1 MMYSKPH
8 TLSIVSLAGIII
20 TVITLLTAGFVFAVM
35 LHSADA
41 QLNKSL
47 QLALNS
53 YVNYAEAEIEGASE
67 RVTFISTRPLL
78 VDLLQLAGK
87 GDTAAQSKLNMAA
100 RSLVENQIIAIVF
113 YGEDGQELA
122 RSGVLTMNPK
132 FTFTPNNPSVSEQL
146 IWAGHLLLRK
156 TVEMKKEERVVGTVV
171 MEVRLDGI
179 MRIIKEASD
188 LGETVDVAM
197 CASYY
202 STMSMQ
208 CLPTTLNPK
217 IMIIPQTNPDGIL
230 LPMAHALS
238 GSTGFVIGKDYRNQ
252 TVVAA
257 HAPVGYFRT
266 GMVLKID
273 RANLLEPV
281 TRHLSYLIPLVLGMI
296 IIALLLLRWRLTP
309 MEVQLI
315 EEVTERKRVKALL
328 DKRANELELANA
340 EKDKRAYELELAN
353 AEKDKRANE
362 LELANVEKD
371 KRTDEM
377 LRLTAKLTE
386 EAVERKQAEVLL
398 RNSMASLSATTE
410 TALGAL
416 VQMDEKGKITKW
428 SNKAEEIFGWLQA
441 EAIGKNLGETIV
453 SLQYREAHHRSLKHF
468 LATGEGPVL
477 NGRIEITG
485 LHRNGHEFPIELSI
499 APFKVDGEYAFSA
512 FMRDISE
519 AKAAKDKINKLA
531 FYDDLTGLPNRRM
544 FYDKLEDEMKR
555 SDRSGLPVV
564 LMLLDLDH
572 FKEMNDTLGHA
583 QGDLLLVEAARRITA
598 CVRET
603 DTVARLGGDEFTII
617 LSDMKDVT
625 KASHIAENIIKS
637 LAAPFYLSEKINFLS
652 GSLGVALY
660 PNDAQNADNLIVNAD
675 QAMYVVKGAGRNG
688 FAYFTSALQDAA
700 HARQSLIRDL
710 RDALSGKQFAIHYQP
725 IVELAT
731 GKVRKAEALLRWQHP
746 ERGLVSPAEFIP
758 LAEETG
764 LIHEI
769 GDWVFYQ
776 AIRELAHWRELF
788 EPDLQISVNVSPAQ
802 FSERQG
808 SDRESLKGFKKK
820 WLSALNG
827 LGLPG
832 ESVVFEITEGVLLDQ
847 KASVTKKL
855 LAMRDAGIQ
864 VALDDFGTGY
874 SSLSYLK
881 KLAIDYLKI
890 DQSFVQNLENDT
902 DDQALCEAIIV
913 MAHKLGLKVIAEGVE
928 TELQRDILVGFGCD
942 YAQGWLYSKALP
954 GDEFEVLLKEQGTV
968 AQ

>member
-8 TLSIVSLAGIII
+8 TLSIVSLAGIIM
-20 TVITLLTAGFVFAVM
+20 TVIALLTSVVVFAVM
-35 LHSADA
+35 ERHVKLVLTD
-41 QLNKSL
+41 SL
-47 QLALNS
+47 QETLSNSIEAGETEIQIASAKTASLATTS
-53 YVNYAEAEIEGASE
+53 
-67 RVTFISTRPLL
+67 LL
-78 VDLLQLAGK
+78 IDLLQLVNADIESASVRQTFNTIVQGFV
-87 GDTAAQSKLNMAA
+87 GIGHTTAAALYAN
-100 RSLVENQIIAIVF
+100 
-113 YGEDGQELA
+113 DGRELA
-122 RSGVLTMNPK
+122 RAGVFAQPPELTM
-132 FTFTPNNPSVSEQL
+132 TLNNLAGSAQL
-146 IWAGHLLLRK
+146 IWDEQLFLR
-156 TVEMKKEERVVGTVV
+156 TVVEVKKEERVVGTIM
-171 MEVRLDGI
+171 METRLPAI
-179 MRIIKEASD
+179 MDMIMD
-188 LGETVDVAM
+188 PTGLGETGDMVLCSRYELGM
-197 CASYY
+197 W
-202 STMSMQ
+202 
-208 CLPTTLNPK
+208 CLPTTLSPK
-217 IMIIPQTNPDGIL
+217 AFIIPLRAPDGTL
-230 LPMAHALS
+230 LPMTYALE
-238 GSTGFVIGKDYRNQ
+238 GRTGFVTAKDYRDQ
-252 TVVAA
+252 TVKAA
-257 HAPVGYFRT
+257 YAPVGDLGL
-266 GMVLKID
+266 GMVLKVD
-273 RANLLEPV
+273 RAELRAASLRQLL
-281 TRHLSYLIPLVLGMI
+281 YLLPLLVGMI
-296 IIALLLLRWRLTP
+296 ILSLLLLRWRLSP
-309 MEVQLI
+309 LVFQ
-315 EEVTERKRVKALL
+315 
-328 DKRANELELANA
+328 
-340 EKDKRAYELELAN
+340 
-353 AEKDKRANE
+353 
-362 LELANVEKD
+362 
-371 KRTDEM
+371 
-377 LRLTAKLTE
+377 LTE
-386 EAVERKQAEVLL
+386 EVAERKQAEAAL
-398 RNSMASLSATTE
+398 RDGLASLSATTE
-410 TALGAL
+410 TALDAL
-416 VQMDEKGKITKW
+416 VQMDKKGKIIKW

-441 EAIGKNLGETIV
+441 EVIGKSLGETMIP
-453 SLQYREAHHRSLKHF
+453 LQYREAHDRGLKHF

-477 NGRIEITG
+477 NKRIEIIG
-485 LHRNGHEFPIELSI
+485 LHRNGNEFPIELSI
-499 APFKVDGEYAFSA
+499 APFKIDGEYAFSA
-512 FMRDISE
+512 FIRDISE

-583 QGDLLLVEAARRITA
+583 KGDLLLVEAARRITA
-598 CVRET
+598 CVRKT

-637 LAAPFYLSEKINFLS
+637 LAAPFYLSEKINFIS

-675 QAMYVVKGAGRNG
+675 QAMYAVKDAGRNG
-688 FAYFTSALQDAA
+688 FGYFTAALQDAA
-700 HARQSLIRDL
+700 HARQSVIRDL
-710 RDALSGKQFAIHYQP
+710 GDALPGKQLAVHYQP

-731 GKVRKAEALLRWQHP
+731 GKIYKAEALLRWQHP

-808 SDRESLKGFKKK
+808 SDRGSLKGFKKN

-881 KLAIDYLKI
+881 KLDIDYLKI
-890 DQSFVQNLENDT
+890 DQSFVQNLENDIN
-902 DDQALCEAIIV
+902 DQALCEAIIV

-928 TELQRDILVGFGCD
+928 TESQRDLLVGFGCE

-954 GDEFEVLLKEQGTV
+954 ADEFEVLLKEQGKG